1 MSADQRRL
9 SVSSIRRFPVDVREE
24 LNRLLRRSSW
34 QSLTREFS
42 TDVLTGLKAEA
53 LDDIA
58 DFVNSDY
65 PEFQEDVRK
74 RVTTLKSTIR
84 GKTQSFKGKSKVGFH
99 SYFYR
104 FWLVGQHNDE
114 GLYDIVFCHICRKE
128 EFDFFLCLN
137 KVIKGGAYMLAS
149 APQAIKAMIGAIPA
163 RVMPFLERGVFLE
176 GEKER
181 PEAAPAQEGAVSPYT
196 DLTQDLGDRL
206 TEYELVEDLI
216 ERGTLEE
223 NSDGTLSIRLQ

>member
-1 MSADQRRL
+1 ML
-9 SVSSIRRFPVDVREE
+9 SC
-24 LNRLLRRSSW
+24 
-34 QSLTREFS
+34 
-42 TDVLTGLKAEA
+42 
-53 LDDIA
+53 
-58 DFVNSDY
+58 
-65 PEFQEDVRK
+65 
-74 RVTTLKSTIR
+74 
-84 GKTQSFKGKSKVGFH
+84 
-99 SYFYR
+99 R

-128 EFDFFLCLN
+128 EFDFFLCLD
-137 KVIKGGAYMLAS
+137 KVIKGGAHTLAS
-149 APQAIKAMIGAIPA
+149 VPQAIKAMIGAIPA

-176 GEKER
+176 GEKGI

-223 NSDGTLSIRLQ
+223 NADGTLSIRLQ

>member
-1 MSADQRRL
+1 MLNIASRENTRGEVWFYLRQQLLLYRINGIFTPL
-9 SVSSIRRFPVDVREE
+9 SLDACY
-24 LNRLLRRSSW
+24 LR
-34 QSLTREFS
+34 
-42 TDVLTGLKAEA
+42 TDLFL
-53 LDDIA
+53 
-58 DFVNSDY
+58 SC
-65 PEFQEDVRK
+65 
-74 RVTTLKSTIR
+74 
-84 GKTQSFKGKSKVGFH
+84 
-99 SYFYR
+99 R

-128 EFDFFLCLN
+128 EFDFFLCLD
-137 KVIKGGAYMLAS
+137 KVIKGGAHTLAS
-149 APQAIKAMIGAIPA
+149 VPQAIKAMIGAIPA

-223 NSDGTLSIRLQ
+223 NADGTLSIRLQ